1 MRRIKGYQ
9 HRQTKTRP
17 RAPRFGGALTAPAHI
32 ARPDE
37 RIYTVTAGRA
47 RANWSG
53 SGRQAESKKDLFR
66 YEMSRATILVGFAEA
81 LSAPEVVWG
90 LVDAG
95 FQVVA
100 FARKGRRSALRYSRH
115 VVCHEI
121 QSPESDLEAALAD
134 LHSLLNSLS
143 SQTGGTQRILFPLDD
158 KAVWLCSRADIDSRW
173 LFAGPLGACSEL
185 ALNKN
190 LQVEA
195 ARAAGFNVPKSRL
208 VRTAQDLLEFG
219 TDESF
224 PIILKAAD
232 AVPTYQGR
240 VYSCRKW
247 ICASREELERAI
259 DEWKERVPLL
269 AQTFITGVGEGVF
282 GLAAQ
287 DGIRAWSG
295 HRRVRMMNPQGSGSS
310 ACASQSV
317 PQELRSKVEAFLTN
331 AGWRGL
337 FMIELLRDDSGKLWF
352 VELNGRTWGSMAL
365 CRRQGLE
372 YPAWQ
377 VELTIDERSPAG
389 LAASSPMSIVC
400 RHAGRE
406 FMHLLFVLK
415 GAKSSALRQWPPFW
429 KSVGDVARIH
439 RGDGLYNWR
448 RDDPKV
454 FLADFYYTIHDNL
467 FKSRN

>member
-1 MRRIKGYQ
+1 MRRIEGYQ
-9 HRQTKTRP
+9 HRQTRTRQ
-17 RAPRFGGALTAPAHI
+17 RALWLGGVPAEPVRVTHQ
-32 ARPDE
+32 DE
-37 RIYTVTAGRA
+37 RIYPVIADHA

-53 SGRQAESKKDLFR
+53 SGRRAESKEDLSL

-81 LSAPEVVWG
+81 LSAPEVVWS

-100 FARKGRRSALRYSRH
+100 FARKGRRSALRFSRH

-121 QSPESDLEAALAD
+121 HAPESDLEAALAD
-134 LHSLLNSLS
+134 LHSLLNSVRPE
-143 SQTGGTQRILFPLDD
+143 TAGTPLVLFPLDD
-158 KAVWLCSRADIDSRW
+158 KAVWLCSRAEIDDRW

-208 VRTAQDLLEFG
+208 VRNAKDLLEFG
-219 TDESF
+219 TAETF

-240 VYSCRKW
+240 VHSCRKW
-247 ICASREELERAI
+247 ICATRAELERAI

-282 GLAAQ
+282 GLAAP

-310 ACASQSV
+310 ACVSQSI
-317 PQELRSKVEAFLTN
+317 PDELRSHAEAFLTK

-377 VELTIDERSPAG
+377 VELTMDERSPAG
-389 LAASSPMSIVC
+389 SAGHSPMTIVC

-415 GAKSSALRQWPPFW
+415 GARSSALRQWPSFW
-429 KSVGDVARIH
+429 KTVADIARIH
-439 RGDGLYNWR
+439 PGDGLYNWR

-454 FLADFYYTIHDNL
+454 FLADFYYTVHDNV

>member
-1 MRRIKGYQ
+1 
-9 HRQTKTRP
+9 
-17 RAPRFGGALTAPAHI
+17 
-32 ARPDE
+32 
-37 RIYTVTAGRA
+37 
-47 RANWSG
+47 
-53 SGRQAESKKDLFR
+53 
-66 YEMSRATILVGFAEA
+66 MSRATILVGFAEA
-81 LSAPEVVWG
+81 LSAPEVVWS

-100 FARKGRRSALRYSRH
+100 FARKGRASALRYSRH
-115 VVCHEI
+115 VTCYEI
-121 QSPESDLEAALAD
+121 HAPESDLEASLVD
-134 LHSLLNSLS
+134 LHSLLSTLS
-143 SQTGGTQRILFPLDD
+143 SQGQGTPLVLFPLDD
-158 KAVWLCSRADIDSRW
+158 KAVWLCSRAQIDNRW

-190 LQVEA
+190 TQVEA

-219 TDESF
+219 AQETF

-247 ICASREELERAI
+247 ICASRAELERAV

-269 AQTFITGVGEGVF
+269 AQTFIAGVGEGVF
-282 GLAAQ
+282 GLAAEH
-287 DGIRAWSG
+287 GIRAWSG

-310 ACASQSV
+310 ACASQPV
-317 PQELRSKVEAFLTN
+317 PEELRSKVEAFLTT

-377 VELTIDERSPAG
+377 VELTLDEQSPAG
-389 LAASSPMSIVC
+389 LAVNPPTSIVC

-415 GAKSSALRQWPPFW
+415 GAKSTALQQWPPFW
-429 KSVGDVARIH
+429 KTVGDLARIH
-439 RGDGLYNWR
+439 RRDGLYNWR

-454 FLADFYYTIHDNL
+454 FLADFYYTVHDNV

>member
-1 MRRIKGYQ
+1 LNGELKG
-9 HRQTKTRP
+9 
-17 RAPRFGGALTAPAHI
+17 TADAAH
-32 ARPDE
+32 PDE
-37 RIYTVTAGRA
+37 RIYTVTGRRF

-53 SGRQAESKKDLFR
+53 SERRAQSKTKLSR
-66 YEMSRATILVGFAEA
+66 NEMSRATILVGFAEA
-81 LSAPEVVWG
+81 LSAPEVVWS

-121 QSPESDLEAALAD
+121 HAPESDLEAAVAD

-143 SQTGGTQRILFPLDD
+143 SQTGDTQLILFPLDD
-158 KAVWLCSRADIDSRW
+158 KAVWLCSRAEIDNRW

-185 ALNKN
+185 ALNKSM
-190 LQVEA
+190 QVEA

-208 VRTAQDLLEFG
+208 VRTAKDLLEFG
-219 TDESF
+219 AAESF

-240 VYSCRKW
+240 VYTCRKW

-269 AQTFITGVGEGVF
+269 VQTFITGVGEGVF

-287 DGIRAWSG
+287 DGIRGWSG

-377 VELTIDERSPAG
+377 AELAIDERSPAG

-415 GAKSSALRQWPPFW
+415 GAKSNALSRWPSFW
-429 KSVGDVARIH
+429 ETAGNMVRF
-439 RGDGLYNWR
+439 RREDGLYNWR

-454 FLADFYYTIHDNL
+454 FIADFYYTIHDNL
-467 FKSRN
+467 FKPGN